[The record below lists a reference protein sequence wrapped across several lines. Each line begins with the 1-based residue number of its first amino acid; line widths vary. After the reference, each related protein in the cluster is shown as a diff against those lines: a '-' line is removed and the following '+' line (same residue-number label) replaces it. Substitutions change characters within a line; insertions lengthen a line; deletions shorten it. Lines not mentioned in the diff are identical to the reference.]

1 MLNALGNP
9 LERLSET
16 IDFEMFRETLEMGLY
31 RERLTNAGAKPYDY
45 VLMFKILVL
54 QRMYNLSD
62 EQTEYQI
69 VDRTSFRD
77 FLGLASGYKNHA
89 KVDAKSKLI
98 KKAVT
103 TSAEQHDS
111 VPTRLLIDNDDR
123 GQELHADSA
132 YIGKNVKSVMRKY
145 QMKDRVIKRSVRGKK
160 LSKKQETINRKNS
173 KTRVRVEH
181 VFGYCEL
188 NLHGMFSRVVGLARN
203 AARNTLTNLVYNVCR
218 YEQIVRLGMN

>member
-1 MLNALGNP
+1 MKRQTYKRTGNRGLFDLEENAAKLDSLGNP
-9 LERLSET
+9 LEKLSKVV
-16 IDFEMFRETLEMGLY
+16 DFEMFRETLEAGLY
-31 RERLTNAGAKPYDY
+31 KE
-45 VLMFKILVL
+45 
-54 QRMYNLSD
+54 
-62 EQTEYQI
+62 
-69 VDRTSFRD
+69 
-77 FLGLASGYKNHA
+77 
-89 KVDAKSKLI
+89 KLI
-98 KKAVT
+98 KKSVT

-145 QMKDRVIKRSVRGKK
+145 QMKDRVIKRIVRGKK

-203 AARNTLTNLVYNVCR
+203 AARNILTSLVYNMLR
-218 YEQIVRLGMN
+218 YEQIQRLGMN

>member
-45 VLMFKILVL
+45 VLMFKILVF

-69 VDRTSFRD
+69 VDRTSFRN
-77 FLGLASGYKNHA
+77 FLGLASGD
-89 KVDAKSKLI
+89 KVPDAKSKLI

-103 TSAEQHDS
+103 TSEEQHDS
-111 VPTRLLIDNDDR
+111 VPTRLLTDNDDR
-123 GQELHADSA
+123 GQELHVDSA

-160 LSKKQETINRKNS
+160 LSKKQETVNRKNS

-188 NLHGMFSRVVGLARN
+188 NLHGMFRRVVGLARN